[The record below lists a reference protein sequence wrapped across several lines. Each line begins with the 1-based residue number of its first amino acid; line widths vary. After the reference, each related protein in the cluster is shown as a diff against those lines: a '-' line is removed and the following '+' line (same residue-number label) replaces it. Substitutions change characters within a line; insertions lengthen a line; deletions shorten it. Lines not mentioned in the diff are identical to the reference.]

1 MDHRLGPTALKP
13 DFIAGRRLLEATRR
27 ARRVKMKHLSFRGA
41 SSAAATLF
49 ALVSSPMTGAALA
62 QDNFY
67 SGKQIAM
74 IVSSAP
80 GGGYDAISRT
90 VARHLRKHIPGEPVI
105 VVQNMG
111 GTGGIVAA
119 NHVYNIASRDGLTI
133 TQIQNTVPFE
143 PLFGNKQAR
152 YEPTKFHY
160 LGSPSKETAML
171 IVWHETAFQ
180 SLADIQ
186 KREVILAATG
196 ASSTPAFYTRL
207 LVDLFDIRVKLISG
221 YKGQNEQFLAMER
234 GENEGGASTFLSSLK
249 SIRPQWLA
257 EKKVRALIQ
266 YGPERNAELPDV
278 PFALDLLKGRSDDRT
293 LLEVASAPLALGR
306 PFATPP
312 GVPQAQLSALR
323 KGLIATFADAAFK
336 AECAKQGLECD
347 QVSTGEELQRIVE
360 EAYSAPKEVI
370 ERLRKIHAS
379 RL

>member
-1 MDHRLGPTALKP
+1 
-13 DFIAGRRLLEATRR
+13 
-27 ARRVKMKHLSFRGA
+27 MKFVSFRIA
-41 SSAAATLF
+41 SAAAASFL
-49 ALVSSPMTGAALA
+49 ALVSSPLTGVASA
-62 QDNFY
+62 QSMFY

-90 VARHLRKHIPGEPVI
+90 VARHLRRHIPGEPVVI
-105 VVQNMG
+105 VQNMG

-133 TQIQNTVPFE
+133 AQFQNTVPFE

-152 YEPTKFHY
+152 YEPPKFNY

-171 IVWHETAFQ
+171 IVWHESAIKTLKDAQ
-180 SLADIQ
+180 NQ
-186 KREVILAATG
+186 EVILAATG

-207 LVDLFDIRVKLISG
+207 LVDLFGLKVKLISG

-249 SIRPQWLA
+249 SIRPQWLK
-257 EKKVRALIQ
+257 EQKVRPLLQ
-266 YGPERNAELPDV
+266 YGMESSPELPDV
-278 PFALDLLKGRSDDRT
+278 PFALDVLKDRPDDRK
-293 LLEVASAPLALGR
+293 LMEVASAPLALGR

-312 GVPQAQLSALR
+312 GVPELQLSILR
-323 KGLIATFADAAFK
+323 KAILATFDDSAFK
-336 AECAKQGLECD
+336 AECAKQGLECNS
-347 QVSTGEELQRIVE
+347 VATGEQLQRIVE
-360 EAYSAPKEVI
+360 AAYSAPQEVI
-370 ERLRKIHAS
+370 ARLRKIHAS